1 MPSIARPQ
9 KVYDFTA
16 HARRQPTAPPPGDRI
31 DAALANHADAI
42 TAVQLAVEKL
52 ITAQIAP
59 IDVEG
64 PARALLAQVE
74 RAAGDIKR
82 SAGYAQALA
91 DQAQFQ
97 LQRMWAEAD
106 RARDVADRSE
116 ARLAAAVLEAQAAP
130 ALLANAPTQQTSQ
143 AMPLLGYGAGGYYAS
158 DDAGAVAVSA
168 DYAQVAIEWAEHM
181 PDTIPPNILAIN
193 SISGDHWSSRWWAN
207 RSANAFG
214 MLAWWYQGAW
224 PQPGPPTTPN
234 TPTGQPLPP
243 GSIYFDTSLGVMM
256 VWNGSTWVNASKP
269 QAAATQ
275 SLYYLAAAGQTVFPL
290 TVPDRNGATFGFN
303 QTNPEGL
310 EAFVNGV
317 RVEPTFDFTLAVSTS
332 TVTFLRPL
340 TLNTLVIF
348 DLLTPRASLAPV
360 GSATAT
366 LTKPI
371 TPDGI
376 TTTFT
381 LAKASDS
388 SALNVA
394 HNEELL
400 VSVDGVLQQPGAAFT
415 ASGSTI
421 TFVEAPLAS
430 ALVFITWLGPAAT
443 GAGPPGVTGPAGP
456 QGVPGPTG
464 PQGPQGPPGTGTG
477 GGIADAPSDGAIY
490 ARQNAT
496 WTSIANVTFTY
507 AQLPAEV
514 QQLPISFPFGGVPAA
529 SALINAPMAFAVTVP
544 ANLAGTKVFDTTKAT
559 ANAVFTLNKI
569 SGGATTALGTVTIT
583 STSNSSATFAGAGG
597 SLAIGDVLQL
607 VAPATPD
614 ATLADIGITILCARV

>member
-31 DAALANHADAI
+31 DAQLQNHADAI

-52 ITAQIAP
+52 VSTMPAALDLEAP
-59 IDVEG
+59 AKAI
-64 PARALLAQVE
+64 LAKAE
-74 RAAGDIKR
+74 AAADEIR
-82 SAGYAQALA
+82 QASAHAAAIVGQAKL
-91 DQAQFQ
+91 Q
-97 LQRMWAEAD
+97 LTRVWAEAD
-106 RARDVADRSE
+106 RARDLADRAE
-116 ARLAAAVLEAQAAP
+116 ARLAAAVEQFQVAP
-130 ALLANAPTQQTSQ
+130 REVTLSTPT
-143 AMPLLGYGAGGYYAS
+143 LYVNAGGPYAG
-158 DDAGAVAVSA
+158 DDKGATATSA
-168 DYAQVAIEWAEHM
+168 DYAQVSIDWAEHM
-181 PDTIPPNILAIN
+181 PDTIPPNTLAIN
-193 SISGDHWSSRWWAN
+193 AISGDHWSSRWWAN

-243 GSIYFDTSLGVMM
+243 GSIYFDTTLGVMM
-256 VWNGSTWVNASKP
+256 VWTGSTWVNASKP

-290 TVPDRNGATFGFN
+290 TVPDRNGQTFGFN
-303 QTNPEGL
+303 QTSPEGL

-317 RVEPTFDFTLAVSTS
+317 RVEPVFDFTLDVPSS

-348 DLLTPRASLAPV
+348 DLLTPRTSLAPV

-371 TPDGI
+371 TPDGT

-443 GAGPPGVTGPAGP
+443 GAGPPGATGPAGP
-456 QGVPGPTG
+456 QGVPGPAGPTG
-464 PQGPQGPPGTGTG
+464 PTGPAGAPGG
-477 GGIADAPSDGAIY
+477 GGIADAPTDGAIY
-490 ARQNAT
+490 ARQNAA
-496 WTSIANVTFTY
+496 WTSIANLTFTY

-529 SALINAPMAFAVTVP
+529 SALVNVPMAFAVTVP
-544 ANLAGTKVFDTTKAT
+544 ANLAGAKVFDTTKAT

-569 SGGATTALGTVTIT
+569 SGGSTTALGTVTIT
-583 STSNSSATFAGAGG
+583 STSNTSATFAGVGG

-614 ATLADIGITILCARV
+614 ATLAEIGVTILAARV